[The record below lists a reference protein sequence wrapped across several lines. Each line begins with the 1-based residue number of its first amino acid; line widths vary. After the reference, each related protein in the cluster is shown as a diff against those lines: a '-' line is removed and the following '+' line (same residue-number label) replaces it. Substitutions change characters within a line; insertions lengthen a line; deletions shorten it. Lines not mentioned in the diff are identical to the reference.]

1 MGQGGRTLAEAQAMS
16 TSCRGRL
23 LLVRFWRLPFL
34 LGMAVLAL
42 DQATKLLILRHW
54 PLGVQRQI
62 VPGFFSLVHCRNPG
76 AAWSLFADYTE
87 VLAVLSAVVLTALVV
102 WFDRLV
108 EGFPERAVALGV
120 VFGGIAGN
128 LIDRVAHGE
137 VIDFLLVYW
146 RAFQW
151 PVFNVADSAISCG
164 VTVFVLS
171 SFFRRPP
178 GERDTPQQ
186 TSAVHETPSPPPPP

>member
-1 MGQGGRTLAEAQAMS
+1 
-16 TSCRGRL
+16 
-23 LLVRFWRLPFL
+23 LVLRFWGVPFA
-34 LGMAVLAL
+34 LGMVVLAL

-54 PLGVQRQI
+54 PLGAHHPV

-76 AAWSLFADYTE
+76 AAWSLFTDYTE
-87 VLAVLSAVVLTALVV
+87 ILAVLSAVVLLLLVA
-102 WFDRLV
+102 WFERLT

-128 LIDRVAHGE
+128 LVDRVAYGA
-137 VIDFLLVYW
+137 VVDFLLVYW
-146 RAFQW
+146 RNFQW
-151 PVFNVADSAISCG
+151 PVFNIADSAISCG

-178 GERDTPQQ
+178 GERGTPPE
-186 TSAVHETPSPPPPP
+186 SAATHETPSAPASP

>member
-1 MGQGGRTLAEAQAMS
+1 MRTSPCGRSHWL
-16 TSCRGRL
+16 
-23 LLVRFWRLPFL
+23 RFWRLPLL
-34 LGMAVLAL
+34 LGLIVLAL

-62 VPGFFSLVHCRNPG
+62 IPGLFSLVHCRNPG

-87 VLAVLSAVVLTALVV
+87 ILAALSAVVLVALVV
-102 WFDRLV
+102 CFDRLV
-108 EGFPERAVALGV
+108 EDFPERAVALGV

-128 LIDRVAHGE
+128 LIDRVAYGE
-137 VIDFLLVYW
+137 VVDFLLFYW

-151 PVFNVADSAISCG
+151 PVFNIADSAISCG

-178 GERDTPQQ
+178 DERGTPAAVAASESP
-186 TSAVHETPSPPPPP
+186 SAPSSP

>member
-1 MGQGGRTLAEAQAMS
+1 LAEAQAMS
-16 TSCRGRL
+16 TSWRGRSL
-23 LLVRFWRLPFL
+23 LLPFWRLPFA
-34 LGMAVLAL
+34 LGIAVLAM
-42 DQATKLLILRHW
+42 DQATKLLILHHW
-54 PLGVQRQI
+54 PLGVQHTV

-76 AAWSLFADYTE
+76 AAWSLFTDYTE
-87 VLAVLSAVVLTALVV
+87 VLAILSAAVLVALVV

-128 LIDRVAHGE
+128 LVDRVAYGE
-137 VIDFLLVYW
+137 VVDFLLVYW

-151 PVFNVADSAISCG
+151 PVFNIADSAISCG

-171 SFFRRPP
+171 SFFRRSP
-178 GERDTPQQ
+178 GEGGR
-186 TSAVHETPSPPPPP
+186 SAESRALRETPSAPSSP